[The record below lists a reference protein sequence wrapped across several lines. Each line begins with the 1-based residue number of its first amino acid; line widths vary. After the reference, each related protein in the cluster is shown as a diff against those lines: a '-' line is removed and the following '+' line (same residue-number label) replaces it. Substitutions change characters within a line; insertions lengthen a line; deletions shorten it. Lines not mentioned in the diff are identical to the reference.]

1 MKIDD
6 IPRGQLSTI
15 ILMTLSERDK
25 YGYEIIDEVL
35 KNTNG
40 KVSIKQPSLYS
51 SLKRMEEQKLIS
63 SYWRDSEMGG
73 KRHYYHLTDLGKWK
87 NDIPENFQSTAK
99 KNENGDGTKVLQQ
112 ENLFSINKKVS
123 LPEDNPII
131 ENKKDD
137 AYVQFDLFS
146 NSTIV
151 APPCKEEKVE
161 IIQDIAKTENPN
173 ENDKLINPILTSY
186 EKRDEGN
193 KISFEYVKKTNKS
206 FSDSFKSA
214 NPNYQ
219 KKYVDNSY
227 LNNDAQTIKND
238 SLENQ
243 KSDVI
248 ENNVLEIP
256 VENEPQMKN
265 EIPQEETENKIESL
279 LNLSNLKGYIGKNK
293 DNIDTTPIMKND
305 EKIKENKQDDGVL
318 ITERLNIEDMP
329 KPTKWDTHRFEV
341 YVDAN
346 SVIPDIKRKSNYE
359 DRVKDLYEKSKS
371 NSENQ
376 ELEMI
381 DNKIKF
387 DNYKSLQQFYLEQN
401 IKFKPFNKALKKTE
415 KDYNMLRINK
425 LKMLSS
431 TSVLL
436 YVALISTIFGII
448 YSNSINVKI
457 NHPITYIVFPVIAS
471 LYFLYNLIVYLK
483 SPQKRIAF
491 DLTKFNINYVYLTI
505 SIMIIPVIFAINL
518 IFGFSF
524 KNFYNYS
531 LSLLYP
537 ICLTLTYLVYY
548 ATQKII
554 LKNKTR
560 LNI

>member
-1 MKIDD
+1 
-6 IPRGQLSTI
+6 
-15 ILMTLSERDK
+15 
-25 YGYEIIDEVL
+25 
-35 KNTNG
+35 
-40 KVSIKQPSLYS
+40 
-51 SLKRMEEQKLIS
+51 
-63 SYWRDSEMGG
+63 
-73 KRHYYHLTDLGKWK
+73 
-87 NDIPENFQSTAK
+87 
-99 KNENGDGTKVLQQ
+99 
-112 ENLFSINKKVS
+112 
-123 LPEDNPII
+123 
-131 ENKKDD
+131 
-137 AYVQFDLFS
+137 
-146 NSTIV
+146 
-151 APPCKEEKVE
+151 
-161 IIQDIAKTENPN
+161 
-173 ENDKLINPILTSY
+173 
-186 EKRDEGN
+186 
-193 KISFEYVKKTNKS
+193 
-206 FSDSFKSA
+206 
-214 NPNYQ
+214 
-219 KKYVDNSY
+219 
-227 LNNDAQTIKND
+227 
-238 SLENQ
+238 
-243 KSDVI
+243 
-248 ENNVLEIP
+248 
-256 VENEPQMKN
+256 MKN